1 MQLALKHAPPKCFLK
16 RAFHELTAYRLVTH
30 YPHSGIV
37 IGDQLQHT
45 NLSRG
50 VHAETF
56 IPVGWD
62 LFDVPGGDD
71 ELTWD
76 RFQSVIGLPYDVFS
90 QLAFI
95 IPNSAS
101 DSSRLYC
108 FELTWFLLT
117 GQMPRRR
124 VTPEDLLA
132 FIAKGKNHDS

>member
-1 MQLALKHAPPKCFLK
+1 VKLALKHAPPKGFGK

-37 IGDQLQHT
+37 IGDQLLHT

-71 ELTWD
+71 ELAWD
-76 RFQSVIGLPYDVFS
+76 RFNFAFGMPYDIFS
-90 QLAFI
+90 QLAFV

-101 DSSRLYC
+101 DSNRLYC
-108 FELTWFLLT
+108 YELSWYLLT
-117 GQMPRRR
+117 GVMPRRR
-124 VTPEDLLA
+124 VTAEDLLA
-132 FIAKGKNHDS
+132 FIAFKNTKP